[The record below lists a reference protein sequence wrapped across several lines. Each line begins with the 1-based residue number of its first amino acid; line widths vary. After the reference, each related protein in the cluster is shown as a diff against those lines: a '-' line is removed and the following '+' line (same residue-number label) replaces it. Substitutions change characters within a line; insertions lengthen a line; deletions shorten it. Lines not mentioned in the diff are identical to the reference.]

1 MLLLGH
7 VGITLGAAVLLS
19 TIMGNQDS
27 PCTQRD
33 EAHRSSSPSDTVQ
46 VSGDSQN
53 HIKSWLSGFLA
64 HFKVRPL
71 IIGLLLPDMIDK
83 PTGLYF
89 LRKTFSS
96 GRIFGHTLLFSM
108 LAALTGICSYRRYGT
123 THILNIS
130 FGSITHLI
138 LDEMWNVPK
147 TFFWPV
153 RGYRFEKE
161 DTSHWFGRMF
171 RKLRTEPEAY
181 IPELIGA
188 TILAVLVWKRL

>member
-19 TIMGNQDS
+19 TIIGNQDS
-27 PCTQRD
+27 PCTKRD
-33 EAHRSSSPSDTVQ
+33 EVHSSSSPSDTVR
-46 VSGDSQN
+46 VAGDSQN
-53 HIKSWLSGFLA
+53 SIKSWLSGLLA
-64 HFKVRPL
+64 NFKVRPL
-71 IIGLLLPDMIDK
+71 IICSLLPDMIDK

-108 LAALTGICSYRRYGT
+108 LATLTGICSYRRYRT
-123 THILNIS
+123 THIINIS

-138 LDEMWNVPK
+138 LDEMWNTPK
-147 TFFWPV
+147 TFFWPI
-153 RGYRFEKE
+153 RGFKFDKE
-161 DTSHWFGRMF
+161 DTSHWLGRMF

-188 TILAVLVWKRL
+188 AILVVLVWKRL